1 MGRAIQVVLDLFA
14 PLAVYTEFVS
24 VCQGKKWKNN
34 LLRSLQKIRIGSF
47 NRLSVN
53 SALSLT
59 DFIDIGL
66 EKSEK
71 GAETSS
77 A

>member
-1 MGRAIQVVLDLFA
+1 
-14 PLAVYTEFVS
+14 